1 MNEQNNNNYGYYG
14 YNRQNG
20 AYNPYAVQQAYAQQ
34 AQAQAPQTPQTAE
47 QPKKGMSLTKK
58 IVVTALCCSLLGS
71 AVGAGGMLA
80 GMKLMNS
87 DKGSQAS
94 QSVQAGTTDSKSG
107 ETQIVT
113 GSRKKSES
121 NNSVATTTADTSKL
135 MSASELYNKYVNST
149 VGIKTSLTTNYFG
162 YTTQSAASGSGF
174 IISKDG
180 YIVTNYHV
188 IEGADSVKVSCYDG
202 SEYDAEIVGT
212 DQSNDIA
219 VLKIEATGLEPV
231 VLGSSSDLSIGDDV
245 VAIGNPLGEL
255 TFSLTSGVV
264 SALDRTITTEKNT
277 TMNLIQTDCS
287 INSGNSGGALFNMYG
302 EVVGITNAKYSSNGI
317 SEASIDN
324 IAFAIPIDNVRSI
337 INSIIENGYVMKP
350 YIGVSLKDVS
360 ADSQEAGIPKG
371 AQVEIVNDDSPA
383 AKAGLQVGDVITAI
397 DGKAIESSN
406 DLVAAVKKQ
415 KAGDVVK
422 LSVYRK
428 GDNIEISV
436 TVSEKKQDDAA
447 DEKKAKEQQQQQQY
461 ENYGGY
467 DDFGFPYGMFGY

>member
-1 MNEQNNNNYGYYG
+1 MKDQNKNYGYYS
-14 YNRQNG
+14 QNFD
-20 AYNPYAVQQAYAQQ
+20 PYTGERLTPQEPAQQ
-34 AQAQAPQTPQTAE
+34 ESAKNGSGLG
-47 QPKKGMSLTKK
+47 KKL
-58 IVVTALCCSLLGS
+58 VALALCCSLIGS
-71 AVGAGGMLA
+71 AAGAGGMFV
-80 GMKLMNS
+80 GMRALNKNS
-87 DKGSQAS
+87 AQNTQTA
-94 QSVQAGTTDSKSG
+94 QSVQAEPAESKSENG
-107 ETQIVT
+107 DDSSTTQIVS
-113 GSRKKSES
+113 GSRDKS
-121 NNSVATTTADTSKL
+121 NSGASVKQTTVDTSKR
-135 MSASELYNKYVNST
+135 MTASELYGKYVNST
-149 VGIKTSLTTNYFG
+149 VGIKTSVTTNYFG
-162 YTTQSAASGSGF
+162 YTTQGAASGSGF

-188 IEGADSVKVSCYDG
+188 IEDADSVKVSCYDG
-202 SEYDAEIVGT
+202 TEYDAEIVGS
-212 DQSNDIA
+212 DKSNDLA
-219 VLKIEATGLEPV
+219 VLKIDASGLTPV
-231 VLGSSSDLSIGDDV
+231 VLGSSDDLKIGDDV

-264 SALDRTITTEKNT
+264 SALDRTITTEKA

-302 EVVGITNAKYSSNGI
+302 EVVGITNAKYSSNGTG
-317 SEASIDN
+317 EASIDN
-324 IAFAIPIDNVRSI
+324 IAFAIPIDSVRQI

-350 YIGVSLKDVS
+350 FIGVSLKDVS

-397 DGKAIESSN
+397 DGKAVESSN

-447 DEKKAKEQQQQQQY
+447 DEKKAKEQQQQQQQQY

>member
-34 AQAQAPQTPQTAE
+34 AQAQAPQTPQTE
-47 QPKKGMSLTKK
+47 ELPKKGMSLTKK

-87 DKGSQAS
+87 DKGTQAS

-149 VGIKTSLTTNYFG
+149 VGIKTSITTNYFG

-231 VLGSSSDLSIGDDV
+231 VLGSSSDLSIGDNV

-360 ADSQEAGIPKG
+360 ADSQAAGIPKG
-371 AQVEIVNDDSPA
+371 AQVEIVNEGQPA
-383 AKAGLQVGDVITAI
+383 EKAGIQVGDVITALN
-397 DGKAIESSN
+397 GEAMESSK
-406 DLVAAVKKQ
+406 DLVAAIKNFKS
-415 KAGDVVK
+415 GDEIT
-422 LSVYRK
+422 LTVYRK
-428 GDNIEISV
+428 GETLEIPV
-436 TVSEKKQDDAA
+436 TVSEKKQDDTANQQA
-447 DEKKAKEQQQQQQY
+447 QAQQQQQQQQQY
-461 ENYGGY
+461 EQFEFP
-467 DDFGFPYGMFGY
+467 FGGMFGY